1 MRSETMDLL
10 IRLILMIFIGGFI
23 GYSTNKVAIKMLFRP
38 YEEKRFLFFK
48 IQGVLP
54 KRKQEISES
63 IGIKI
68 EEAFLSKDDVFNAL
82 LSDDMKAKFKQSL
95 KEELSTK
102 IYDFIPAMFR
112 SMLGGEVKNMINRF
126 IDAEGDAIIE
136 NLVKKIE
143 THGMEALDIQGIVK
157 DKMDAMDLRSFE
169 KLVYDVVRSE
179 LRHIELV
186 GLILG
191 MVIGL
196 AQFGF
201 TIFV

>member
-1 MRSETMDLL
+1 
-10 IRLILMIFIGGFI
+10 MIFIGGFI

-82 LSDDMKAKFKQSL
+82 LSDEMKAKFKQSL
-95 KEELSTK
+95 KEELNTK

-157 DKMDAMDLRSFE
+157 EKMDAMDLRSFE

>member
-1 MRSETMDLL
+1 MDNIL
-10 IRLILMIFIGGFI
+10 RLILMIFIGGFI

-112 SMLGGEVKNMINRF
+112 SMLGGEVKTMINRF

-157 DKMDAMDLRSFE
+157 EKMDAMDLRSFE

-191 MVIGL
+191 MFIGL
-196 AQFGF
+196 VQFGF